1 MMRKHCF
8 AFLIACHPHLLH
20 QRRSIIHSDSSLL
33 AFSFL
38 PSAQFKIW
46 HHWQIFWSQSPQL
59 WSQRKLCHCEYICTA
74 AIFRIMIS
82 HSIFNLF
89 LLISFVMS
97 LVCSYLCPS
106 VLLHMTFLSSQEL
119 KFNASFSISFKVH
132 CLCLTFCPPS
142 CPDFKYKPT
151 LNPFTSHKYLSL
163 VLAVKML
170 KRLS

>member
-1 MMRKHCF
+1 MIVATLTMMVMMMRKHCF

-38 PSAQFKIW
+38 PSAQFKSDI
-46 HHWQIFWSQSPQL
+46 IGRFFGGQSPQL

-119 KFNASFSISFKVH
+119 KFNASS
-132 CLCLTFCPPS
+132 P
-142 CPDFKYKPT
+142 
-151 LNPFTSHKYLSL
+151 L
-163 VLAVKML
+163 VLKFTAYAWPSALHLV
-170 KRLS
+170 RTSNINPH